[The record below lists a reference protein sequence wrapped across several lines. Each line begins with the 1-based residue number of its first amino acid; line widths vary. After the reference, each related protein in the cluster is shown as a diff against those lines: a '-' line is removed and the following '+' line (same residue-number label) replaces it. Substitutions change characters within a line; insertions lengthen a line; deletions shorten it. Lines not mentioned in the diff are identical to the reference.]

1 MLCPECGSDRLR
13 PSRPKGPVERA
24 VRSLTKTRY
33 HECSVCGTRARFERK
48 AHDANDDGVDV
59 VFWVVVALLGV
70 GFIALLR
77 WVG

>member
-33 HECSVCGTRARFERK
+33 HECSVCGTRTRFERK
-48 AHDANDDGVDV
+48 APDADDDGVDV

>member
-1 MLCPECGSDRLR
+1 
-13 PSRPKGPVERA
+13 VERA

-33 HECSVCGTRARFERK
+33 HECAVCGTRARFERK
-48 AHDANDDGVDV
+48 ARDADDSGVDV
-59 VFWVVVALLGV
+59 AFWVVVALLGA

>member
-1 MLCPECGSDRLR
+1 
-13 PSRPKGPVERA
+13 VERA

-48 AHDANDDGVDV
+48 THDASDDGVDV

-70 GFIALLR
+70 GFVALLR

>member
-13 PSRPKGPVERA
+13 PSRPKGQWERA

-48 AHDANDDGVDV
+48 TRDAAEPGVDV
-59 VFWVVVALLGV
+59 AFWVVVVLLGV
-70 GFIALLR
+70 GFVALLR